1 MIEGKRDSYFT
12 VEEFAAMINRS
23 PRTIQ
28 NWISLHRLKPKYLFG
43 VPMISL
49 SSIENIMAEE
59 APPHAKEGR
68 LALRLMGD
76 R

>member
-1 MIEGKRDSYFT
+1 MIAGKNDSYFT

-28 NWISLHRLKPKYLFG
+28 NWISLHRLKPRYLFG
-43 VPMISL
+43 IPMIPL
-49 SSIENIMAEE
+49 SSIENIIAED

-68 LALRLMGD
+68 LALRLMNEG
-76 R
+76 